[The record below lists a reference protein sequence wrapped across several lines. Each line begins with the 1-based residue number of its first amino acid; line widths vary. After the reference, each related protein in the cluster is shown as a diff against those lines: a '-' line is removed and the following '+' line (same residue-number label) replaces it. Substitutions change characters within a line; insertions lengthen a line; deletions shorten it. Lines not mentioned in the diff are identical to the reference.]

1 MNFAQLKLIISI
13 KNNFYFKRRHITPT
27 FTSLPSSQ
35 KSRGER
41 ERERERERE
50 KWKKLT
56 LS

>member
-41 ERERERERE
+41 ERERE